1 MYQQE
6 VLWARFDWESKPYSI
21 QSDIS
26 IISFTASVFDVE
38 NFHNWDFLKWEYEEN
53 EKIKGMKVLIL
64 NRKFEMQRMKESKSA
79 KEYSDRLINIANQIK
94 AD

>member
-1 MYQQE
+1 
-6 VLWARFDWESKPYSI
+6 
-21 QSDIS
+21 
-26 IISFTASVFDVE
+26 
-38 NFHNWDFLKWEYEEN
+38 
-53 EKIKGMKVLIL
+53 MKVLIL